1 MNDEKKILPWL
12 ANSSE
17 KEKISMVDLEKIE
30 TNPYQPRR
38 VVEEETIN
46 DLAHSI
52 KNYGLIQPII
62 LRKIDKER
70 YQIVVGE
77 RRLLACR
84 KLGWEKISAVVKDLS
99 DNATATIALIENL
112 QRENLNIVEEAEGY
126 YRLMEEF
133 GFTQEVLAQRLGKS
147 QSGIANKIRLLKLPD
162 KVKQMLSSGE
172 ITERHARGLL
182 KLFSEEEQE
191 KIADEIVNKNLNVK
205 QTEKR
210 IEESIKNGK
219 TKGKGKQSKTIVRDL
234 RIYLNTIRQAVNIIQ
249 RSGINPTVVENDE
262 DDYYEISIKL
272 PKK

>member
-1 MNDEKKILPWL
+1 LSDDKTILPWL
-12 ANSSE
+12 AGSSE
-17 KEKISMVDLEKIE
+17 KEKISMVDIKKIE
-30 TNPYQPRR
+30 SNPYQPRR
-38 VVEEETIN
+38 IVEEKTIN

-62 LRKIDKER
+62 LRKIDKEK

-84 KLGWEKISAVVKDLS
+84 KLGWEKISAVVKELS
-99 DNATATIALIENL
+99 DNAAATMALIENL
-112 QRENLNIVEEAEGY
+112 QRENLNIIEEAEGY
-126 YRLMEEF
+126 NRLMEEF

-147 QSGIANKIRLLKLPD
+147 QSGIANKLRLLKLSD
-162 KVKQMLSSGE
+162 KVKQMLSSGD

-182 KLFSEEEQE
+182 KLFSEKEQE

-210 IEESIKNGK
+210 IDEIINKEKAKN
-219 TKGKGKQSKTIVRDL
+219 KGKQSKTIVRDL
-234 RIYLNTIRQAVNIIQ
+234 KIYLNTIRQAINIIQ
-249 RSGINPTVVENDE
+249 RSGLNPTVVENDE
-262 DDYYEISIKL
+262 DDYYEISIRL